1 MTQLKLRN
9 YRDTAIYLDV
19 LKRHEDME
27 TPENAS
33 SSYEMKKI
41 FQSLGK
47 LCLKAHTMNMQ
58 KQKQKPKMEKME
70 EHERYEE
77 YKKQTMK
84 DLDRRYYD
92 GQLFSDAAAILYPD
106 RKLRTNYQIIKST
119 IRKFKDI
126 IRDDEEN
133 ILENSVR

>member
-1 MTQLKLRN
+1 M
-9 YRDTAIYLDV
+9 
-19 LKRHEDME
+19 
-27 TPENAS
+27 
-33 SSYEMKKI
+33 
-41 FQSLGK
+41 G
-47 LCLKAHTMNMQ
+47 
-58 KQKQKPKMEKME
+58 
-70 EHERYEE
+70 RYEE

-133 ILENSVR
+133 ILENSVRAAVTNAILIFMMLDVVRQETEDLNEYATTREKREEIESKRR